1 MATDPGLSC
10 PSLGATCPPLAA
22 PLGAPASSYASL
34 HADQRAAFAIAT
46 SPAHRLAVIHGPPGT
61 GKSTVVRSIVD
72 YFETRPDSAGGPLR
86 VVLAA
91 PTGKAAQRLRALS
104 GRDATT
110 IHRLLEPTPP
120 SMAFAKCAADPID
133 ADVVILDEVSM
144 VDVALMA
151 HLVAAIPVTARLI
164 LVGDIH
170 QLPAVRPGNVLG
182 DAIASG
188 VVPTAELTTI
198 KRQNPG
204 PLLRAIHAIKA
215 GGVVHIAN
223 GRTDDLFFDD
233 RFTEAGDVA
242 AAVVDLVARRLPA
255 RIPGLDVLRDVQ
267 VITAMREKGELSCD
281 SLNAM
286 LQAALVPEA
295 GGAGATTDALPFEG
309 TTTPAAPASADSPS
323 SARPKR
329 PALRVGD
336 KVIQGRNDYGRGIY
350 NGDIG
355 FVRSFGV
362 DPSTERPTIDVAFD
376 ALDAGGPDRVVSVP
390 KSDNDLSLAYAVT
403 VHKYQGS
410 EAKVIVIP
418 VHGTQSARLLSR
430 SWIYTAI
437 SRARDLC
444 VLVGSRDAFGS
455 AIRRVNVGQRKTL
468 LGDLL
473 RRDHAR
479 RAAPPDPSRLLRGAR
494 VDRTPEAGG
503 ASR

>member
-1 MATDPGLSC
+1 MSAID
-10 PSLGATCPPLAA
+10 SLYP
-22 PLGAPASSYASL
+22 
-34 HADQRAAFAIAT
+34 DQRAAFTMAT
-46 SPAHRLAVIHGPPGT
+46 SQSHRLCVVTGSPGS
-61 GKSTVVRSIVD
+61 GKSHLLRAIVEH
-72 YFETRPDSAGGPLR
+72 FETRPDFAGGPLR
-86 VVLAA
+86 VVLCA
-91 PTGKAAQRLRALS
+91 PTGRAAQRMRAAT

-120 SMAFAKCAADPID
+120 SMTFARNAETPIA
-133 ADVVILDEVSM
+133 ADVVIVDESSM
-144 VDVALMA
+144 IDTALMA

-204 PLLRAIHAIKA
+204 VLLRAIHAIK
-215 GGVVHIAN
+215 GGGAVNVLN

-233 RFTEAGDVA
+233 RFSEAADVA
-242 AAVVDLVARRLPA
+242 AAVVDLVTRRLPA

-281 SLNAM
+281 ALNAA
-286 LQAALVPEA
+286 LQDALVPA
-295 GGAGATTDALPFEG
+295 PGATTDALQFTSGDEG
-309 TTTPAAPASADSPS
+309 SGAVATSVPVSPA
-323 SARPKR
+323 RRR
-329 PALRVGD
+329 PALRIGD
-336 KVIQGRNDYGRGIY
+336 KVIQGKNDYGRGIY

-355 FVRSFGV
+355 FVRSFGE
-362 DPSTERPTIDVAFD
+362 DPATNRPTISVAFD
-376 ALDAGGPDRVVSVP
+376 ALDAGGPERVVSIP

-403 VHKYQGS
+403 VHKFQGS

-430 SWIYTAI
+430 SWIYTAT

-479 RAAPPDPSRLLRGAR
+479 RAAPSDPSRLLRGAR
-494 VDRTPEAGG
+494 ADRTPEAGG
-503 ASR
+503 VSR